1 MLTIHSHFRYLVLL
15 MGVLVTLYAIF
26 GLMARRPFDR
36 AALVLLRIFTG
47 VIDLQVLLGVITL
60 VTRPFFPA
68 LIGHIVMMVAAAAV
82 AHLGAV
88 RLKKQ
93 PANERSYTAL
103 LVAGLLP
110 LVIMVGGI
118 LALQRP
124 II

>member
-1 MLTIHSHFRYLVLL
+1 MRSLVSWHD
-15 MGVLVTLYAIF
+15 VLSIA
-26 GLMARRPFDR
+26 ARSSCCAFSP
-36 AALVLLRIFTG
+36 G